1 MKESQFNMH
10 RFLLVA
16 KRDVMEDWK
25 GNLTKGIGNYAL
37 YTIIMISL
45 FINSH
50 GMKFQ
55 DFIANMA
62 EWILVFTSIVF
73 IFVSSDVLSPLSSKA
88 KRISFLNL
96 PATNLEK
103 FVWRFLY
110 VSVGFLAINLAA
122 IILLDITHYLLLP
135 LFSLGEGY
143 ANLLTPY
150 LITEIYDRITSI
162 YFNVDG
168 TPIDISAISVTT
180 FLVMSL
186 WAHSLYLV
194 GGCIWQKH
202 PVLRTVRALFF
213 LFVLMLIVLKMFSPV
228 LLDIKPFMTEFFRNN
243 GVKPFVIIVDC
254 VIGAF
259 TLLNWWI
266 SYRIFRNMQIVNPKL
281 FKR

>member
-16 KRDVMEDWK
+16 KRDIMEDWK

-50 GMKFQ
+50 GMKFH

-62 EWILVFTSIVF
+62 EWILLFTSIVF

-150 LITEIYDRITSI
+150 LIAEIYDRITSI

-194 GGCIWQKH
+194 GGCIWQKY
-202 PVLRTVRALFF
+202 PVLRTVSALFF
-213 LFVLMLIVLKMFSPV
+213 LFVLILIVLKMFSPV

-266 SYRIFRNMQIVNPKL
+266 SYRFFRNMQIVNPKL

>member
-16 KRDVMEDWK
+16 KRDIMEDWK

-50 GMKFQ
+50 GMKFH

-62 EWILVFTSIVF
+62 EWILLFTSIVF

-110 VSVGFLAINLAA
+110 VSIGFLAINLAA

-150 LITEIYDRITSI
+150 LIAEIYDRITSI
-162 YFNVDG
+162 FNVDG
-168 TPIDISAISVTT
+168 TPINISAISVTT

-202 PVLRTVRALFF
+202 PVLRTVSALFF

-228 LLDIKPFMTEFFRNN
+228 LLDIKPFMTEFFRSN
-243 GVKPFVIIVDC
+243 GVKPVVIIADC

-266 SYRIFRNMQIVNPKL
+266 SYRIFRSMQIVNPKL

>member
-16 KRDVMEDWK
+16 KRDIMEDWK
-25 GNLTKGIGNYAL
+25 GNLAKGIGNYAL

-50 GMKFQ
+50 GMKFH

-62 EWILVFTSIVF
+62 EWILLFTSIVF

-150 LITEIYDRITSI
+150 LIAETYDRITSI

-202 PVLRTVRALFF
+202 PVLRTVSALFF
-213 LFVLMLIVLKMFSPV
+213 MFVLMLIVLKMFSPV

>member
-16 KRDVMEDWK
+16 KRDIMEDWK

-50 GMKFQ
+50 GMKFHN
-55 DFIANMA
+55 FIANMA
-62 EWILVFTSIVF
+62 EWILLFTSIVF

-180 FLVMSL
+180 FLAMSL

-202 PVLRTVRALFF
+202 PVLRTVSALFF
-213 LFVLMLIVLKMFSPV
+213 LFVLMLIVLKMFTPV
-228 LLDIKPFMTEFFRNN
+228 LLDIKPFLAEFFHNN

-266 SYRIFRNMQIVNPKL
+266 SYRIFRSMQIVNPKL
-281 FKR
+281 FRR

>member
-16 KRDVMEDWK
+16 KRDIMEDWK

-50 GMKFQ
+50 GMKFH

-62 EWILVFTSIVF
+62 EWILLFTSIVF

-150 LITEIYDRITSI
+150 LIAEIYDRITSI

-202 PVLRTVRALFF
+202 PVLRTVSALFF
-213 LFVLMLIVLKMFSPV
+213 LFVLILIVLKMFSPV

-243 GVKPFVIIVDC
+243 GVQPFVIIVDC

-266 SYRIFRNMQIVNPKL
+266 SYRFFRNMQIVNPKL

>member
-16 KRDVMEDWK
+16 KRDIMEDWK

-50 GMKFQ
+50 GMKFH

-62 EWILVFTSIVF
+62 EWILLFTSIVF

-202 PVLRTVRALFF
+202 PVLRTVSALFF
-213 LFVLMLIVLKMFSPV
+213 LFVLKMFSPI

>member
-16 KRDVMEDWK
+16 KRDIMEDWK

-50 GMKFQ
+50 GMKFH

-62 EWILVFTSIVF
+62 EWILLFTSIVF

-96 PATNLEK
+96 PATNFEK
-103 FVWRFLY
+103 FAWRFLY

-150 LITEIYDRITSI
+150 LIAEIYDRITSI
-162 YFNVDG
+162 FNVDG
-168 TPIDISAISVTT
+168 TPINISAISVTT

-202 PVLRTVRALFF
+202 PLLKTVSALFF
-213 LFVLMLIVLKMFSPV
+213 LFVLMLIVLKIFSPV
-228 LLDIKPFMTEFFRNN
+228 MLDLKPFLAEFFHNN
-243 GVKPFVIIVDC
+243 GIKPFVIIVDC

-266 SYRIFRNMQIVNPKL
+266 SYRIFCRTQIVKPKL
-281 FKR
+281 F

>member
-1 MKESQFNMH
+1 
-10 RFLLVA
+10 
-16 KRDVMEDWK
+16 
-25 GNLTKGIGNYAL
+25 
-37 YTIIMISL
+37 MISL

-96 PATNLEK
+96 PATNFEK
-103 FVWRFLY
+103 FAWRFLY

-135 LFSLGEGY
+135 LFNLGEGY

-202 PVLRTVRALFF
+202 PLLKTVSALFF
-213 LFVLMLIVLKMFSPV
+213 LFMLMLIVLKIFSPV
-228 LLDIKPFMTEFFRNN
+228 MLDLKPFLAEFFHNN
-243 GVKPFVIIVDC
+243 GIKPFVIIVDC

-266 SYRIFRNMQIVNPKL
+266 SYRIFRSMQIVNPKL
-281 FKR
+281 FRR

>member
-10 RFLLVA
+10 RFLLVT
-16 KRDVMEDWK
+16 KRDIMEDWK

-50 GMKFQ
+50 GMKFH

-62 EWILVFTSIVF
+62 EWILLFTSIVF

-150 LITEIYDRITSI
+150 LIAEIYDRITSI

-202 PVLRTVRALFF
+202 PVLRTVSALFF

-228 LLDIKPFMTEFFRNN
+228 LLDIKPFMTEFFRSN
-243 GVKPFVIIVDC
+243 GVKPVVIIADC

>member
-1 MKESQFNMH
+1 MKESQFNIH

-16 KRDVMEDWK
+16 KRDIMEDWK

-110 VSVGFLAINLAA
+110 VSIGFLAINLAA

-150 LITEIYDRITSI
+150 LIAEIYDRITSI

-168 TPIDISAISVTT
+168 TPINISAISVTT

-202 PVLRTVRALFF
+202 PVLRTGSALFF

-228 LLDIKPFMTEFFRNN
+228 LLDIKPFMTEFFRSN
-243 GVKPFVIIVDC
+243 GVKPVVIIADC

-266 SYRIFRNMQIVNPKL
+266 SYRIFRSMQIVNPKL

>member
-16 KRDVMEDWK
+16 KRDIMEDWK

-50 GMKFQ
+50 GMKFH

-62 EWILVFTSIVF
+62 EWILLFTSIVF

-202 PVLRTVRALFF
+202 PVLRTVSALFF

-266 SYRIFRNMQIVNPKL
+266 SYRIFCRTQIVKPKL
-281 FKR
+281 F

>member
-16 KRDVMEDWK
+16 KRDIMEDWK

-50 GMKFQ
+50 SMKFH

-62 EWILVFTSIVF
+62 EWILLFTSIVF

-202 PVLRTVRALFF
+202 PVLRTVSALFF
-213 LFVLMLIVLKMFSPV
+213 LFVLMLIVLKMFSPI

>member
-16 KRDVMEDWK
+16 KRDIMEDWK
-25 GNLTKGIGNYAL
+25 GNLTKGIGYYAL

-50 GMKFQ
+50 GMKFH

-62 EWILVFTSIVF
+62 EWILLFTSIVF

-150 LITEIYDRITSI
+150 LIAEIYDRITSI

-180 FLVMSL
+180 LLVMSL

-202 PVLRTVRALFF
+202 PVLRTVSALFF

>member
-16 KRDVMEDWK
+16 KRDIMEDWK

-50 GMKFQ
+50 GMKFH

-62 EWILVFTSIVF
+62 EWILLFTSIVF

-110 VSVGFLAINLAA
+110 VSIGFLAINLAA
-122 IILLDITHYLLLP
+122 IILLDITHYPLLP

-150 LITEIYDRITSI
+150 LIAEIYDRITSI

-168 TPIDISAISVTT
+168 TPINISAISVTT

-202 PVLRTVRALFF
+202 PVLRTVSALFF
-213 LFVLMLIVLKMFSPV
+213 LFVLMLIVLKMFTPV
-228 LLDIKPFMTEFFRNN
+228 LLDIKPFLAEFFHNN

-266 SYRIFRNMQIVNPKL
+266 SYRIFRSMQIVNPKL
-281 FKR
+281 FRR

>member
-16 KRDVMEDWK
+16 KRDIMEDWK

-50 GMKFQ
+50 GMKFH

-62 EWILVFTSIVF
+62 EWILLFTPIVF

-96 PATNLEK
+96 PATNFEK
-103 FVWRFLY
+103 FAWRFLY

-150 LITEIYDRITSI
+150 LIAEIYDRITSI
-162 YFNVDG
+162 FNVDG
-168 TPIDISAISVTT
+168 TPINISAISVTT

-202 PVLRTVRALFF
+202 PLLKTVSALFF
-213 LFVLMLIVLKMFSPV
+213 LFVLMLIVLKIFSPV
-228 LLDIKPFMTEFFRNN
+228 MLDLKPFLAEFFHNN
-243 GVKPFVIIVDC
+243 GIKPFVIIVDC

-266 SYRIFRNMQIVNPKL
+266 SYRIFCRTQIVKPKL
-281 FKR
+281 F

>member
-16 KRDVMEDWK
+16 KRDIMEDWK

-50 GMKFQ
+50 GMKFH

-62 EWILVFTSIVF
+62 EWILLFTSIVF

-110 VSVGFLAINLAA
+110 VSIGFLAINLAA

-150 LITEIYDRITSI
+150 LIAEIYDRITSI
-162 YFNVDG
+162 YLDVDG
-168 TPIDISAISVTT
+168 TSIDISAISVTT

-202 PVLRTVRALFF
+202 PVLRTVSALFF
-213 LFVLMLIVLKMFSPV
+213 LFVLMLIVLKIFSPV
-228 LLDIKPFMTEFFRNN
+228 LLDIKPFMTEFFRSN
-243 GVKPFVIIVDC
+243 GVKPVVIIADC

-266 SYRIFRNMQIVNPKL
+266 SYRIFRSMQIVNPKL

>member
-1 MKESQFNMH
+1 MKESQFNIH

-16 KRDVMEDWK
+16 KRDIMEDWK

-180 FLVMSL
+180 FLAMSL

-202 PVLRTVRALFF
+202 PVLRTVSALFF

>member
-16 KRDVMEDWK
+16 KRDIMEDWK

-50 GMKFQ
+50 GMKFH

-62 EWILVFTSIVF
+62 EWILLFTSIVF

-110 VSVGFLAINLAA
+110 VSIGFLAINLAA
-122 IILLDITHYLLLP
+122 IILLGKYAFRLLEDYRAQKRNGIKDPVFTADKLP
-135 LFSLGEGY
+135 
-143 ANLLTPY
+143 
-150 LITEIYDRITSI
+150 EIERE
-162 YFNVDG
+162 
-168 TPIDISAISVTT
+168 
-180 FLVMSL
+180 
-186 WAHSLYLV
+186 
-194 GGCIWQKH
+194 
-202 PVLRTVRALFF
+202 
-213 LFVLMLIVLKMFSPV
+213 
-228 LLDIKPFMTEFFRNN
+228 LDCWHDKVE
-243 GVKPFVIIVDC
+243 
-254 VIGAF
+254 
-259 TLLNWWI
+259 
-266 SYRIFRNMQIVNPKL
+266 SQH
-281 FKR
+281 

>member
-16 KRDVMEDWK
+16 KRDIMEDWK

-50 GMKFQ
+50 GMKFH

-62 EWILVFTSIVF
+62 EWILLFTSIVF

-150 LITEIYDRITSI
+150 LIAEIYDRITSI

-202 PVLRTVRALFF
+202 PVLRTVSALFF

-228 LLDIKPFMTEFFRNN
+228 LLDIKPFMTEFFRSN
-243 GVKPFVIIVDC
+243 GVKPVVIIADC

>member
-16 KRDVMEDWK
+16 KRDIMEDWK

-50 GMKFQ
+50 GMKFH

-62 EWILVFTSIVF
+62 EWILLFTSIVF

-110 VSVGFLAINLAA
+110 VSIGFLAINLAA

-150 LITEIYDRITSI
+150 LIAEIYDRITSI

-168 TPIDISAISVTT
+168 TPINISAISVTT

-202 PVLRTVRALFF
+202 PVLRTVSALFF

-228 LLDIKPFMTEFFRNN
+228 LLDIKPFMTEFFRSN
-243 GVKPFVIIVDC
+243 GVKPVVIIADC

>member
-1 MKESQFNMH
+1 
-10 RFLLVA
+10 
-16 KRDVMEDWK
+16 
-25 GNLTKGIGNYAL
+25 
-37 YTIIMISL
+37 
-45 FINSH
+45 
-50 GMKFQ
+50 
-55 DFIANMA
+55 MA
-62 EWILVFTSIVF
+62 EWILLFTSIVF

-150 LITEIYDRITSI
+150 LIAEIYDRITSI

-202 PVLRTVRALFF
+202 PVLRTVSALFF

>member
-16 KRDVMEDWK
+16 KRDIMEDWK

-50 GMKFQ
+50 GMKFH

-62 EWILVFTSIVF
+62 EWILLFTSIVF

-110 VSVGFLAINLAA
+110 VSIGFLAINLAA

-150 LITEIYDRITSI
+150 LIAEIYDRITSI
-162 YFNVDG
+162 FNVDG
-168 TPIDISAISVTT
+168 TPINISAISVTT

-202 PVLRTVRALFF
+202 PVLRTVSALFF

-228 LLDIKPFMTEFFRNN
+228 LLDIKPFMTEFFRSN
-243 GVKPFVIIVDC
+243 GVKPVVIIADC

-266 SYRIFRNMQIVNPKL
+266 SYRIFRSMQIVNPKL
-281 FKR
+281 FRR